1 MTTTLTQIADASS
14 LTVWTYKEGLLS
26 KVAHDLCIRA
36 TEWRAHATL
45 EAARVSVEVVVP
57 VRGLR
62 VQGQVKDGQVT
73 PLRDKDHR
81 EIEGNLSGRDVLDAA
96 RFPEVRYT
104 GGLALPAGDG
114 RARVEGQLTLHGST
128 QPLALDVEV
137 RELADRWVVTGEVRL
152 RQTTFG
158 VKPYSAMLGTLRV
171 QDELRVSWEVAYP
184 RSA

>member
-1 MTTTLTQIADASS
+1 MTTLTPITGAST

-36 TEWRAHATL
+36 TEWRAPATL
-45 EAARVSVEVVVP
+45 EAGRAAVEVVVP
-57 VRGLR
+57 VGGLR
-62 VQGQVKDGQVT
+62 VQGQVKDGQVIA
-73 PLRDKDHR
+73 LRDKDHR
-81 EIEGNLSGRDVLDAA
+81 EIEGNLVGRDVLDAA
-96 RFPEVRYT
+96 RFPEVRFT
-104 GGLALPAGDG
+104 GGVDLPKGGG

-128 QPLALDVEV
+128 RPLALEVEV
-137 RELADRWVVTGEVRL
+137 RELADRWVVTGDVRL

-158 VKPYSAMLGTLRV
+158 VKPYSALLGALRV